1 MLVNTFQLFANYIL
15 FHYKYIIYGSSL
27 LLSIYFELLLEPQNY
42 FYFQYL
48 EFIYKL
54 QSLQQSRYASSSV
67 QIEHKRP
74 HLSQRKR
81 IPFATCNYT
90 DCNYLGRFLLRLAQ
104 PDHGPSEESKSPAH
118 GKHLS
123 LRAAHRSPIFDLP
136 LTVDR
141 R

>member
-81 IPFATCNYT
+81 IPFATVIT
-90 DCNYLGRFLLRLAQ
+90 QIVITLGASCY
-104 PDHGPSEESKSPAH
+104 D
-118 GKHLS
+118 
-123 LRAAHRSPIFDLP
+123 
-136 LTVDR
+136 
-141 R
+141 